1 MTPWTRAPSRRRFFG
16 PIVVFTL
23 LATAC
28 GVEEII
34 MEPFRGETPHER
46 YQEALERAGLS
57 NAELTRGWTR
67 AASEAIR
74 AAVDVVLPKE
84 EVGRFGPEEPMALG
98 YRVEL
103 RRGQQLEIR
112 MEVEGDWA
120 DVAPQLFMDLFRV
133 RGQDEEDPRLLSV
146 AWSEPLERSL
156 TYEARASASY
166 ILRIQPEL
174 LAGGDYRLAI
184 RVVPSLAFPV
194 EGRSTR
200 AIQSFFGDA
209 RDGGRRDH
217 HGVDIF
223 APRGTPVLSASSGVV
238 RRVAETPIGGRI
250 VWVRDEERGLSL
262 YYAHLDR
269 QHVTGGERVQPGD
282 TLGFVGNTGNART
295 TPPHLH
301 FGIYMRG
308 EGPVDPWSWLHD
320 PGGTPAPLRV
330 EREAFRQLRV
340 VADGGAAVRASASP
354 QSRVLLDAEAGERV
368 RIVGGSGSFLRIR
381 LPDGTQG
388 YLPEARL
395 APGDLRALIPSPAS
409 PVESSAAAGS

>member
-1 MTPWTRAPSRRRFFG
+1 MTPRNRAPSRRLFFG
-16 PIVVFTL
+16 PLVVSTL

-34 MEPFRGETPHER
+34 MEPFRGGTPHER
-46 YQEALERAGLS
+46 YLEALARAGLS
-57 NAELTRGWTR
+57 DAELTRSWTR
-67 AASEAIR
+67 AADEAVL
-74 AAVDVVLPKE
+74 APVDVVLPKE
-84 EVGRFGPEEPMALG
+84 EVGRFGSEEPMALG

-103 RRGQQLEIR
+103 RRGQLLEI
-112 MEVEGDWA
+112 EIGVEGDWA
-120 DVAPQLFMDLFRV
+120 DANPQLFMDLFRV
-133 RGQDEEDPRLLSV
+133 RGQDERDPRLLTV
-146 AWSEPLERSL
+146 AWSEPLERTL

-174 LAGGDYRLAI
+174 LAGGDYRLSI
-184 RVVPSLAFPV
+184 RVGPSLAFPV
-194 EGRSTR
+194 EGRNTR
-200 AIQSFFGDA
+200 AIESFFGDS

-238 RRVAETPIGGRI
+238 RRVAETPVGGRI

-320 PGGTPAPLRV
+320 PGGAPAPLRV
-330 EREAFRQLRV
+330 ERATFRERRV
-340 VADGGAAVRASASP
+340 VAEGGAPVRASASP
-354 QSRVLLDAEAGERV
+354 RGRILLDAEAGERV
-368 RIVGGSGSFLRIR
+368 RIVGGSGSFLRVR
-381 LPDGTQG
+381 LPDGTHG
-388 YLPEARL
+388 YLPKARL
-395 APGDLRALIPSPAS
+395 VPGEPSPPIPF
-409 PVESSAAAGS
+409 PVEASASASSGS